1 MTAVDALSPDASGP
15 DASGSD
21 PGAGKVQFVGREG
34 AYWRLRIKGAA
45 LVAITL
51 GIYRFWLATDVR
63 RYLWSNTE
71 IAGDTLEYNGLAT
84 ELLVGFLF
92 AIAIL
97 VPLYMGLAIAA
108 LELDMVAVKP
118 AVLGFL
124 LLVVLGEY
132 ALYRA
137 RRYRLTRTVF
147 RGLRF
152 DQHGSAWFYALRA
165 LAWWAA
171 VIVTLGLAYPWS
183 LASLERFKMRNTS
196 YGDLPGRFEGSGF
209 RLFLRG
215 LPMWLVVV
223 GPIVAAVAIMAR
235 LIDWDALSNAIAKS
249 DGDAFDKLVAHNPQL
264 AEAVGFVVGAIGLS
278 VLIGA
283 LLYPVFQAVLLRWW
297 ISGLRF
303 GQVTVTSRLRI
314 WQIYRTYLRFILY
327 QFVFTL
333 IAGIMGGMSVA
344 TALSI
349 IRPAQ
354 STNLNAIAAAGISLI
369 LYVVVMIGTS
379 TIYQVV
385 VAAGLWRL
393 GAQSAELS
401 GTQALDG
408 VRASGVPSSALG
420 EGLADALG
428 VGSM

>member
-1 MTAVDALSPDASGP
+1 MTAVDVLSPDASGP
-15 DASGSD
+15 D

-34 AYWRLRIKGAA
+34 AYWRLRIKGAT
-45 LVAITL
+45 LVVITL

-124 LLVVLGEY
+124 LLVVLGEF

-223 GPIVAAVAIMAR
+223 GPIVAAVAVMAR
-235 LIDWDALSNAIAKS
+235 LIDWDALSTAIAKS
-249 DGDAFDKLVAHNPQL
+249 DGDSIDKLIAHNPQL
-264 AEAVGFVVGAIGLS
+264 AEALGIVVGAIGLS
-278 VLIGA
+278 MLIGG

-344 TALSI
+344 TVLSI
-349 IRPAQ
+349 IRPAH
-354 STNLNAIAAAGISLI
+354 SANLNAIAAAGISLI

-408 VRASGVPSSALG
+408 VRASGMPVSALG